1 MFGRTPATS
10 GLTAIAD
17 ILLRRNEPPVWARKR
32 RTALQQ
38 DARDCSRSWL
48 RGSHLSIV
56 LNEYF
61 EENGAIV
68 FREACRLRR
77 HSVEAA
83 LSVRPSCAS
92 DADLSAAPP
101 HYRCV
106 VARSVF

>member
-1 MFGRTPATS
+1 MSALGQEETNGTATRRK
-10 GLTAIAD
+10 GLLAK
-17 ILLRRNEPPVWARKR
+17 LLRGP
-32 RTALQQ
+32 
-38 DARDCSRSWL
+38 
-48 RGSHLSIV
+48 HLSIV

-83 LSVRPSCAS
+83 WLALSVRPGCAS